1 MKHSYINRLIISVC
15 ISILVLCTWHN
26 AYADVQLINNNNIY
40 IKLTIVIDTTRIDNL
55 WLVSCEDS
63 EGQVW
68 AFWDDEDRW
77 IYGDIVTLLMENI
90 EQEQRIIEVYW
101 AGHVN
106 DLYTPLKLITKY

>member
-1 MKHSYINRLIISVC
+1 MKHTRLNRLIISIC

-26 AYADVQLINNNNIY
+26 VCADVPLINNNIY
-40 IKLTIVIDTTRIDNL
+40 TKLNIVIDTTRIDNL
-55 WLVSCEDS
+55 WLISCEDS

-77 IYGDIVTLLMENI
+77 IYGDIVTLLMANI
-90 EQEQRIIEVYW
+90 EQEQTIMEVYW
-101 AGHVN
+101 TGRIN